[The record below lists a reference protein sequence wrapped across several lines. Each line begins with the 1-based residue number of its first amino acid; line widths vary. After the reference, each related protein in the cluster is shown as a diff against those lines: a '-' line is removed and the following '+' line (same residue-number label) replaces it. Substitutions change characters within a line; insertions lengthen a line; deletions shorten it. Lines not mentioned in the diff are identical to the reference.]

1 MPLLCGFVILP
12 AALRRLKNLFESM
25 VISLTSHSLKT
36 LLFVVLP
43 LLLALFVN
51 NLTVIRQLDL
61 HYIDGLVPAL
71 ARGIAADTAIVA
83 LCWLLLPLLAGR
95 RSGPPIFAATMTTA
109 LFLLVADSICFY
121 FSLARLNTGVLHDIN
136 IYAIKAVLTAGD
148 VLVLLLLI
156 CLLFV
161 FALGAYKLAAG
172 FAGDS
177 AEQRRRQLRLILVV
191 VLGGAAAQLIPLRL
205 DEPTAAPLW
214 TGELAQ
220 LNKNSFLQN
229 LGSGI
234 FVNIWNARPGTQS
247 VVWQPF
253 SEKDTAELR
262 GMGLMR
268 VPPTD
273 VAPPE
278 KPFKRVVVLIH
289 ESLALDYFHSIN
301 AVVPAAASDFLD
313 ELLQKYP
320 SAKDFRNSSYPTLQ
334 GLITLLCSKV
344 PPEYH
349 LIQKTGSQ
357 SLFQLMR
364 QQHGTRGI
372 LITGNSRFYG
382 GENVI
387 FKNILGVDEYI
398 SYEDLA
404 HEYPEP
410 PVNDWG
416 FHDDVVY
423 DKTLKVM
430 QQQRDR
436 SYLLLAKTID
446 MHQPPSYCGLPADR
460 LPPEVASHPSQVVRS
475 IYWTNHCLRQFFA
488 AVAEKG
494 LLDDETLVIVTADHY
509 PMPNYGHS
517 DLIGGEYYLYSRLPL
532 IFVSG
537 RTGLASGKT
546 LDQLCCQ
553 LDFAPA
559 LCRLTDTRPAASF
572 MGYDLFTPVPVPRA
586 IGFYNNV
593 FNLETASGA
602 VNFPINLAPGEYPAI
617 ARWINNTLAP
627 LP

>member
-1 MPLLCGFVILP
+1 
-12 AALRRLKNLFESM
+12 M
-25 VISLTSHSLKT
+25 VISLTSHNLKT
-36 LLFVVLP
+36 LLFVFLS
-43 LLLALFVN
+43 LLLALSVN

-71 ARGIAADTAIVA
+71 ARGLAADTAIIA
-83 LCWLLLPLLAGR
+83 LCWLLLPLSAGR
-95 RSGPPIFAATMTTA
+95 RFGPPLFAVTLTTA
-109 LFLLVADSICFY
+109 LFLLVADSICFF

-148 VLVLLLLI
+148 VVVLLLLI
-156 CLLFV
+156 CLMVV
-161 FALGAYKLAAG
+161 FALSAYKLAAG

-253 SEKDTAELR
+253 SEKETAELL

-268 VPPTD
+268 LSPTD
-273 VAPPE
+273 VAPSE
-278 KPFKRVVVLIH
+278 KPFKRVVVLVH

-301 AVVPAAASDFLD
+301 AAVPAAASDFLD
-313 ELLQKYP
+313 GLLQKYP

-357 SLFQLMR
+357 SLFQLMH

-446 MHQPPSYCGLPADR
+446 MHQPPSYCGLPSDR
-460 LPPEVASHPSQVVRS
+460 LPPAVASHPSQVVRS
-475 IYWTNHCLRQFFA
+475 IYWTNHCLRQFFT

-537 RTGLASGKT
+537 RPGLGAGKT

-559 LCRLTDTRPAASF
+559 LCRLTDTRPAVSF
-572 MGYDLFTPVPVPRA
+572 MGYDLFTPAPVPRA
-586 IGFYNNV
+586 LGFYNNV
-593 FNLETASGA
+593 FNLETASGS

-627 LP
+627 VPE

>member
-1 MPLLCGFVILP
+1 M
-12 AALRRLKNLFESM
+12 
-25 VISLTSHSLKT
+25 
-36 LLFVVLP
+36 VLP
-43 LLLALFVN
+43 LLLALLVN

-61 HYIDGLVPAL
+61 HYIDGLIPAL
-71 ARGIAADTAIVA
+71 ARGIAADIAIIA
-83 LCWLLLPLLAGR
+83 LCWLILPLSAGR
-95 RSGPPIFAATMTTA
+95 RFGPPLFAVTLTTA
-109 LFLLVADSICFY
+109 LFLLTADSICFF
-121 FSLARLNTGVLHDIN
+121 FSLARLNTGILHDIN
-136 IYAIKAVLTAGD
+136 IYAVKAVLTAGD
-148 VLVLLLLI
+148 IVILLLLV
-156 CLLFV
+156 CLLSV
-161 FALGAYKLAAG
+161 FAMGAGTLAAG
-172 FAGDS
+172 FAADE
-177 AEQRRRQLRLILVV
+177 EQRRRRFRLTLVV
-191 VLGGAAAQLIPLRL
+191 ILCGAAAQLIPLRL
-205 DEPTAAPLW
+205 EEPTAAPLW

-247 VVWQPF
+247 VARQPF
-253 SEKDTAELR
+253 SEKEAAELR
-262 GMGLMR
+262 DMGLISL
-268 VPPTD
+268 PP
-273 VAPPE
+273 AEIPSPG
-278 KPFKRVVVLIH
+278 KPFKRVVVLVH
-289 ESLALDYFHSIN
+289 ESLALDYFHSVN
-301 AVVPAAASDFLD
+301 AAIPAAASDFLD
-313 ELLQKYP
+313 LLMQKYP

-334 GLITLLCSKV
+334 GLITLLCSRV
-344 PPEYH
+344 PPDYH

-364 QQHGTRGI
+364 RQHGTHGI

-398 SYEDLA
+398 SYEDLV

-410 PVNDWG
+410 PANDWG

-460 LPPEVASHPSQVVRS
+460 LPPEVAAHPNQVVRS
-475 IYWTNHCLRQFFA
+475 IYWTNHCLRQFFT

-494 LLDDETLVIVTADHY
+494 LLDDETLIIVTADHY

-532 IFVSG
+532 IFVAE
-537 RTGLASGKT
+537 RLLQTSGKV

-553 LDFAPA
+553 LDFAPT
-559 LCRLTDTRPAASF
+559 LCRLTGTRPAASF

-586 IGFYNNV
+586 LGFYNNV

-602 VNFPINLAPGEYPAI
+602 VNFPVNLAPGEYPAI
-617 ARWINNTLAP
+617 ARWINNALAP
-627 LP
+627 VPE

>member
-1 MPLLCGFVILP
+1 M
-12 AALRRLKNLFESM
+12 
-25 VISLTSHSLKT
+25 
-36 LLFVVLP
+36 VLP
-43 LLLALFVN
+43 LLLALFGN

-61 HYIDGLVPAL
+61 HYIDGLIPAL
-71 ARGIAADTAIVA
+71 ARGIAADVAIIA
-83 LCWLLLPLLAGR
+83 LFWLILPLSAGR
-95 RSGPPIFAATMTTA
+95 RFAPLIFSTVLSLA
-109 LFLLVADSICFY
+109 LFLLIADTICFF

-148 VLVLLLLI
+148 VVILLLL
-156 CLLFV
+156 LAMVAV
-161 FALGAYKLAAG
+161 FAAGAYSLAVGFAAG
-172 FAGDS
+172 D
-177 AEQRRRQLRLILVV
+177 AEQRRRHLKLTLVV
-191 VLGGAAAQLIPLRL
+191 ILCGVVAQLIPLRL

-229 LGSGI
+229 LGNGI
-234 FVNIWNARPGTQS
+234 FVNIWNARPGALS
-247 VVWQPF
+247 VAWQPF
-253 SEKDTAELR
+253 SEKETAELR
-262 GMGLMR
+262 SMGLMH
-268 VPPTD
+268 VPP
-273 VAPPE
+273 AEAPPPE
-278 KPFKRVVVLIH
+278 KPFKRVVVLVH
-289 ESLALDYFHSIN
+289 ESLALDYFHSVN
-301 AVVPAAASDFLD
+301 AAVPAAASDFLD
-313 ELLQKYP
+313 GLLQKYP

-334 GLITLLCSKV
+334 GLITLLCSRV

-357 SLFQLMR
+357 SLYQLMR

-423 DKTLKVM
+423 GKTLKVM
-430 QQQRDR
+430 QQYRDR

-488 AVAEKG
+488 EVAEKG

-532 IFVSG
+532 IFVAERSWQ
-537 RTGLASGKT
+537 TSGKV
-546 LDQLCCQ
+546 LDQLCCL
-553 LDFAPA
+553 LDFAPT
-559 LCRLTDTRPAASF
+559 LCRLSDTRPAASF
-572 MGYDLFTPVPVPRA
+572 MGYDIFVPAPVPRA
-586 IGFYNNV
+586 LGFYNNV

-617 ARWINNTLAP
+617 ARWINNTFAP
-627 LP
+627 VPE

>member
-1 MPLLCGFVILP
+1 MFVI
-12 AALRRLKNLFESM
+12 
-25 VISLTSHSLKT
+25 
-36 LLFVVLP
+36 LP
-43 LLLALFVN
+43 LLLALLGN

-61 HYIDGLVPAL
+61 HYIDGLIPAL
-71 ARGIAADTAIVA
+71 ARGIAADTAVIA
-83 LCWLLLPLLAGR
+83 LCWLILPLSAGR
-95 RSGPPIFAATMTTA
+95 RFGPPLFAVTLTTA
-109 LFLLVADSICFY
+109 LFLLIADSICFF
-121 FSLARLNTGVLHDIN
+121 FSLARLNTGILHDIN

-148 VLVLLLLI
+148 VVILLLLI
-156 CLLFV
+156 CLLIV
-161 FALGAYKLAAG
+161 FALSSYILANG
-172 FAGDS
+172 FAADGT
-177 AEQRRRQLRLILVV
+177 EQRRRQLRLTLIIILC
-191 VLGGAAAQLIPLRL
+191 GAAAQMIPLRL

-234 FVNIWNARPGTQS
+234 FVNIWNARPGAPS
-247 VVWQPF
+247 AVWQQL
-253 SEKDTAELR
+253 SEKNVAELR
-262 GMGLMR
+262 SMGLMQM
-268 VPPTD
+268 PLAEAP
-273 VAPPE
+273 PPE
-278 KPFKRVVVLIH
+278 KPFKRVVILVH
-289 ESLALDYFHSIN
+289 ESLALDYFHSVNSAI
-301 AVVPAAASDFLD
+301 PAAASDFLD
-313 ELLQKYP
+313 LLMQKYP

-344 PPEYH
+344 PPDYH

-357 SLFQLMR
+357 SLFQLMH
-364 QQHGTRGI
+364 QQHGTQGI

-423 DKTLKVM
+423 DKTLKIM
-430 QQQRDR
+430 QQKRDG

-446 MHQPPSYCGLPADR
+446 MHQPPSYCGLPSDK
-460 LPPEVASHPSQVVRS
+460 LPPEVAAHPSQVVRS
-475 IYWTNHCLRQFFA
+475 IYWTNHCLKEFFTT
-488 AVAEKG
+488 VAEKG
-494 LLDDETLVIVTADHY
+494 LLDDETLIIVTADHY

-517 DLIGGEYYLYSRLPL
+517 NLVGGEYYLYSRLPL
-532 IFVSG
+532 IFVAERSWQ
-537 RTGLASGKT
+537 TSGKV

-553 LDFAPA
+553 LDFAPT
-559 LCRLTDTRPAASF
+559 LCRLTDTRPAVSF
-572 MGYDLFTPVPVPRA
+572 MGYDLFLPVPVPRA
-586 IGFYNNV
+586 LGFYNNV

-617 ARWINNTLAP
+617 ARWINNTFAP
-627 LP
+627 VSE

>member
-1 MPLLCGFVILP
+1 
-12 AALRRLKNLFESM
+12 M

-71 ARGIAADTAIVA
+71 ARGIAADTAVIA
-83 LCWLLLPLLAGR
+83 LCWLLLPLSAGR
-95 RSGPPIFAATMTTA
+95 RFGSLLFAAALTMA
-109 LFLLVADSICFY
+109 LFLLVADSICFF
-121 FSLARLNTGVLHDIN
+121 FSLARLNTGILHDIN

-148 VLVLLLLI
+148 VVVLLLLI
-156 CLLFV
+156 CLLVV
-161 FALGAYKLAAG
+161 FASGAYSLAAG
-172 FAGDS
+172 FATDS
-177 AEQRRRQLRLILVV
+177 AEQRRRQLRLILIV
-191 VLGGAAAQLIPLRL
+191 VLCGAAAQLIPLRL

-234 FVNIWNARPGTQS
+234 FVNIWNARPGAQS
-247 VVWQPF
+247 VIWQPF
-253 SEKDTAELR
+253 SEKETAELR
-262 GMGLMR
+262 DMGLMR
-268 VPPTD
+268 LPSTEVSPS
-273 VAPPE
+273 E
-278 KPFKRVVVLIH
+278 KPFKRVVVLVH
-289 ESLALDYFHSIN
+289 ESLALDYFHSVN
-301 AVVPAAASDFLD
+301 AAVPAAASDFLD

-320 SAKDFRNSSYPTLQ
+320 SVKDFRNSSYPTLQ

-349 LIQKTGSQ
+349 LIQKTGSL
-357 SLFQLMR
+357 SLFQLMH

-387 FKNILGVDEYI
+387 FKNILGVDEYV
-398 SYEDLA
+398 SYEDLV

-446 MHQPPSYCGLPADR
+446 MHQPPSYCGLPTDR

-488 AVAEKG
+488 TVAEKG

-532 IFVSG
+532 IFVSN
-537 RTGLASGKT
+537 RTGLGSGKK

-559 LCRLTDTRPAASF
+559 LCRLTDTRPAVSF

-586 IGFYNNV
+586 LGFYNNV

-627 LP
+627 IPE